1 MRIEEIPMSLPR
13 RGDQHVVSF
22 DERELALILFEAMME
37 VPRPPGMALADC
49 LDAIEEHD
57 QQLIE
62 ELQRMSQA
70 ALKYV
75 IGQLKAGRLER
86 AQ

>member
-1 MRIEEIPMSLPR
+1 VRIEEIPMPLRR
-13 RGDQHVVSF
+13 RGDQHVVSL

-37 VPRPPGMALADC
+37 VPRPPGMALGDC
-49 LDAIEEHD
+49 LDAIEQHD
-57 QQLIE
+57 PQMIE

-75 IGQLKAGRLER
+75 IRQMKDGKLER